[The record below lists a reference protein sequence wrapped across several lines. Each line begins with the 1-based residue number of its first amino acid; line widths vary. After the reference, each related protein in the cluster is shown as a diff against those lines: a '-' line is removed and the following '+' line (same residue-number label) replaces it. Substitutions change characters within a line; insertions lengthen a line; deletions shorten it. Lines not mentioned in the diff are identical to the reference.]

1 MSQILVN
8 DNFSFANFVFENDLI
23 RFENRDYDRNLDLHI
38 EEELVEGSPYDH
50 TGMKCTN
57 RNAGIPIPKRDE
69 ISDFLVRISGK
80 SIAARRFELH
90 DTIACYKPFHFHNK
104 WGLYFFMDKIVRL
117 VAGKRAAIMS
127 SNSSINSQQVY
138 DMLFRKTFF
147 HEMYHHKIEMFAT
160 KMEFVLRTPVFSD
173 KFYKFYCGTFGL
185 DYCLEEAFAN
195 VYGTLK
201 CALWMKEHHGIPEKE
216 TIKLLREHVLYNA
229 PKGYRVAYEIL
240 GNTKPNIE
248 IMERNFLEMVSSFVF
263 EEIHGSAP
271 ERIDAELYDL
281 FTYRLDPKVNAKNQ
295 VTFMI

>member
-1 MSQILVN
+1 
-8 DNFSFANFVFENDLI
+8 
-23 RFENRDYDRNLDLHI
+23 
-38 EEELVEGSPYDH
+38 
-50 TGMKCTN
+50 
-57 RNAGIPIPKRDE
+57 
-69 ISDFLVRISGK
+69 
-80 SIAARRFELH
+80 
-90 DTIACYKPFHFHNK
+90 
-104 WGLYFFMDKIVRL
+104 
-117 VAGKRAAIMS
+117 
-127 SNSSINSQQVY
+127 
-138 DMLFRKTFF
+138 
-147 HEMYHHKIEMFAT
+147 MYHHKIEMFAT

-201 CALWMKEHHGIPEKE
+201 CATWMKEHHGIPEKE
-216 TIKLLREHVLYNA
+216 TIKLLREHVLYHA

-240 GNTKPNIE
+240 GNTKPYIE

-281 FTYRLDPKVNAKNQ
+281 FTYRLDPKINVKNQ